1 MPSDSMKISY
11 APRPQNDGRCCSL
24 AVAALV
30 SLMASAPLHKSADAF
45 RTRVSSICIASGPDG
60 ILRSLFQEVART
72 VRIAASPERAW
83 SVLLDFPRVASWL
96 KVVHDLHEVEPKR
109 RYTTMLEDRVGPFA
123 MRADL
128 AIDVRVEDA
137 ARTLHVSGSGEDRQ
151 IASRISASLDVRVI
165 PQDPGSSVDVKGR
178 YEITGRVATLGAGAI
193 RKKGEKVLEDFFNNL
208 ERELSAA

>member
-1 MPSDSMKISY
+1 
-11 APRPQNDGRCCSL
+11 
-24 AVAALV
+24 
-30 SLMASAPLHKSADAF
+30 
-45 RTRVSSICIASGPDG
+45 
-60 ILRSLFQEVART
+60 LFQEVART
-72 VRIAASPERAW
+72 VRIPASPEQAW

-96 KVVHDLHEVEPKR
+96 KVVHDLREVEPKR

-128 AIDVRVEDA
+128 TIDVRVEDG
-137 ARTLHVSGSGEDRQ
+137 ARTLHVSGAGEDRQ

-165 PQDPGSSVDVKGR
+165 PQDPGSSIDVKGR

-193 RKKGEKVLEDFFNNL
+193 RKKGEKVLEDFFSNL